1 MTLASL
7 IAAWLPDARWFAA
20 KGEPLAAVTVH
31 DEAVLPGTDLALA
44 LVDVRSAAAVASR
57 YVVPIDHTTGQ
68 DAAATAECAG
78 WLVRAVLG
86 AESRPGRHGGFIG
99 HAVPGGTFTVA
110 GRPAVTPLGGDASNT
125 SLHVDFGGR
134 AFAVKLLRR
143 CRSGIQPEV
152 EVGRFFA
159 ADAPFA
165 STPPLRGWL
174 EYATTDGAEPTAIAT
189 VHDFAPGCT
198 SGWDRLVAL
207 VANGGI
213 TGPHRDAI
221 LGLVASLGRTTAQMH
236 RALGSRSDI
245 PAFAPVAA
253 TPADRRAAAAGM
265 AAHARHVLALAADR
279 LAAMP
284 PATAARLAAAVAN
297 RDAIIAR
304 LEAIADLE
312 TSALAIRVHGDYHL
326 GQVLVAGDD
335 EEVFVIDFEGE
346 PGRTLEERRAKTSVF
361 KDVAGMCRSFDYLL
375 RHVARTTGAAYRADD
390 LRQLEECYLDAYR
403 SIAAGQP
410 WWPADPHT
418 ADRLLSIYKLDKAV
432 YELAYEL
439 QNRPDWVEVPL
450 AAIPLPR

>member
-1 MTLASL
+1 ML
-7 IAAWLPDARWFAA
+7 F
-20 KGEPLAAVTVH
+20 
-31 DEAVLPGTDLALA
+31 
-44 LVDVRSAAAVASR
+44 RS
-57 YVVPIDHTTGQ
+57 
-68 DAAATAECAG
+68 
-78 WLVRAVLG
+78 
-86 AESRPGRHGGFIG
+86 
-99 HAVPGGTFTVA
+99 
-110 GRPAVTPLGGDASNT
+110 
-125 SLHVDFGGR
+125 
-134 AFAVKLLRR
+134 
-143 CRSGIQPEV
+143 
-152 EVGRFFA
+152 
-159 ADAPFA
+159 
-165 STPPLRGWL
+165 
-174 EYATTDGAEPTAIAT
+174 
-189 VHDFAPGCT
+189 
-198 SGWDRLVAL
+198 
-207 VANGGI
+207 
-213 TGPHRDAI
+213 
-221 LGLVASLGRTTAQMH
+221 
-236 RALGSRSDI
+236 
-245 PAFAPVAA
+245 
-253 TPADRRAAAAGM
+253 
-265 AAHARHVLALAADR
+265 
-279 LAAMP
+279 
-284 PATAARLAAAVAN
+284 AN